1 MRDVAI
7 VGGGPGGLH
16 VASLLARR
24 GFDVSVYEEHPSS
37 GAPVH
42 CTGVLAADA
51 FDEFALARDAVLNSL
66 TTVRF
71 HSPSGRSVAYTSER
85 IEAVAVDRLCFDQ
98 QLQTAASASGAAI
111 VVGRR
116 VDDVRVDRDGV
127 TLELR
132 NGERARFR
140 TVVLAC
146 GANYRLQRRL
156 GLGLPSS
163 HLQSAQAEVPT
174 ATPGDVEVHFGR
186 QVAPGGFAWVVPV
199 RRPGGWHA
207 RVGLMCERD
216 SAVHFDRFLS
226 NVASRW
232 GLALD
237 QTPPPRQKLLP
248 LAPIGRTFADRMLT
262 IGDAG
267 GIVKATTGGGI
278 YYSLL
283 TASLAAATLITALKA
298 DTLSAAALSHYERAW
313 QRRLGG
319 EMRAQ
324 QRLRAIA
331 HRLTDEDMD
340 AFFEL
345 AHTDGVMPILRRT
358 ARFNRHRDA
367 IVALLRH
374 PPARR
379 VLLRGLRHAPVRG
392 RSHATHGA

>member
-51 FDEFALARDAVLNSL
+51 FDEFNLARDAVLNSL
-66 TTVRF
+66 TTVCF
-71 HSPSGRSVAYTSER
+71 HSPAGRSVAYTSER
-85 IEAVAVDRLCFDQ
+85 IEAVAVDRLRFDQ
-98 QLQTAASASGAAI
+98 QLHTEAAASGAAI
-111 VVGRR
+111 ELGRP

-132 NGERARFR
+132 NGERARCR

-146 GANYRLQRRL
+146 GASYRLQRRL
-156 GLGLPSS
+156 GLGLPAA
-163 HLQSAQAEVPT
+163 HLQSAQAELPS
-174 ATPGDVEVHFGR
+174 AAPGDVEVHFGR

-199 RRPGGWHA
+199 RRAGGWHA

-226 NVASRW
+226 HVASRW
-232 GLALD
+232 GLAFD
-237 QTPPPRQKLLP
+237 QVPAPRQKLLP
-248 LAPIGRTFADRMLT
+248 LAPIGRTFADRVLA

-283 TASLAAATLITALKA
+283 TATLAAATLATALTA
-298 DTLSAAALSHYERAW
+298 DTLTAPSLSHYERAW

-319 EMRAQ
+319 ELRAQ

-331 HRLTDEDMD
+331 HRLTDDDMD

-345 AHTDGVMPILRRT
+345 AQTDGVMPILRRT
-358 ARFNRHRDA
+358 ARFNHHRDA

>member
-7 VGGGPGGLH
+7 VGGGPGGLY

-37 GAPVH
+37 GTPVH

-51 FDEFALARDAVLNSL
+51 FDEFGLPRQAVLNPL

-71 HSPSGRSVAYTSER
+71 HSPSGQSVAYTSER

-98 QLQTAASASGAAI
+98 QLHAAAAESGAAI
-111 VVGRR
+111 ELGRR
-116 VDDVRVDRDGV
+116 VDDVRVDGEGV
-127 TLELR
+127 TLECR
-132 NGERARFR
+132 DGGPSRFR

-156 GLGLPSS
+156 GLGLPAAY
-163 HLQSAQAEVPT
+163 LQSAQAEMPSS
-174 ATPGDVEVHFGR
+174 TPGDVEVHFGR
-186 QVAPGGFAWVVPV
+186 RVAPGGFAWVVPV

-207 RVGLMCERD
+207 RVGLMCDRD
-216 SAVHFDRFLS
+216 SGVHFDQFLE
-226 NVASRW
+226 NVSSRW
-232 GLALD
+232 GLGSA
-237 QTPPPRQKLLP
+237 QAPRQKLLP
-248 LAPIGRTFADRMLT
+248 LAPITRTFADRVLAV
-262 IGDAG
+262 GDAG
-267 GIVKATTGGGI
+267 GLVKATTGGGI

-283 TASLAAATLITALKA
+283 TASLAADTLASALAA
-298 DTLSAAALSHYERAW
+298 DTLSAASLSHYERAW
-313 QRRLGG
+313 RRQLGG

-324 QRLRAIA
+324 QRLRSMA
-331 HRLTDEDMD
+331 HRLTDHDME
-340 AFFEL
+340 AFFDL
-345 AHTDGVMPILRRT
+345 AQTDGVMPILRRT